1 MTSEAN
7 PNATPAETAAVPGAA
22 SPRSYGVGIVHYHAY
37 PDLAACLASVRAQGV
52 VPEAIWVID
61 ADGDPA
67 RRMPLEAAHP
77 EVVFEATA
85 NLGYAAGAN
94 RILAR
99 AARERPGMGFCLL
112 MNPDVVLDDAFGE
125 SLMDALIAHPAAALG
140 TGKLLRSDGVT
151 LDSAGITLPHHR
163 RPRDRGSEQKD
174 AGQYDRG
181 EYVFGASGAAM
192 MLRTEALADLAIE
205 GEIFDE
211 DFFLYHEDTDLCWR
225 SHVLGWRVYYEP
237 RARAVHAR
245 GWQREGRFLVPAHVR
260 RHSFK
265 NHYLQ
270 IVKNESL
277 AGFLLRLP
285 LLLAWEAL
293 RLGHALVR
301 DRAILGGY
309 ADAARLSGRA
319 LRKRRLLQPRR
330 SRAARRKP

>member
-1 MTSEAN
+1 MHSSSPTNTRAFCVPKLDPDTVSTTSLYSVGQKAVTGHRSTQCGNARLDRGWTVAPGVAN
-7 PNATPAETAAVPGAA
+7 SGKTPL
-22 SPRSYGVGIVHYHAY
+22 RSYEDVEALGSGGIHVTQ
-37 PDLAACLASVRAQGV
+37 R
-52 VPEAIWVID
+52 
-61 ADGDPA
+61 
-67 RRMPLEAAHP
+67 
-77 EVVFEATA
+77 
-85 NLGYAAGAN
+85 
-94 RILAR
+94 
-99 AARERPGMGFCLL
+99 
-112 MNPDVVLDDAFGE
+112 
-125 SLMDALIAHPAAALG
+125 LMDALIAHPAAALG
-140 TGKLLRSDGVT
+140 TGKLLRPDGAT
-151 LDSAGITLPHHR
+151 LDSAGISLPHHR
-163 RPRDRGSEQKD
+163 RPRDRGSEEQD
-174 AGQYDRG
+174 RGQYERG

-225 SHVLGWRVYYEP
+225 SHLLGWRVYYEP

-270 IVKNESL
+270 IIKNESL

-293 RLGHALVR
+293 RLGHALLR

-309 ADAARLSGRA
+309 ADAARLAGRA
-319 LRKRRLLQPRR
+319 LHKRRLLQ
-330 SRAARRKP
+330 ARRARGRTT

>member
-7 PNATPAETAAVPGAA
+7 PNATPAEAGP
-22 SPRSYGVGIVHYHAY
+22 PRSYGVGIVHYHAY
-37 PDLAACLASVRAQGV
+37 ADLAACLASVRAQGV
-52 VPEAIWVID
+52 APEAVWVID

-67 RRMPLEAAHP
+67 RRTDLEADHP
-77 EVVFEATA
+77 EVLFEATA
-85 NLGYAAGAN
+85 NLGYAAAAN

-99 AARERPGMGFCLL
+99 AAREQPAMAFCLL
-112 MNPDVVLDDAFGE
+112 MNPDVVLDKAFGE
-125 SLMDALIAHPAAALG
+125 RLMDALIAHPAAALG
-140 TGKLLRSDGVT
+140 TGKLLRPDGAT
-151 LDSAGITLPHHR
+151 LDSAGIRLPHHR
-163 RPRDRGSEQKD
+163 RPRDRGSEERD
-174 AGQYDRG
+174 RGQYERG
-181 EYVFGASGAAM
+181 EYVFGASGAEM
-192 MLRTEALADLAIE
+192 MLRTEALPDLAIE

-225 SHVLGWRVYYEP
+225 SHLLGWRVYYEP

-270 IVKNESL
+270 IIKNESL

-293 RLGHALVR
+293 RLGHALLR

-309 ADAARLSGRA
+309 ADAARLAGRA
-319 LRKRRLLQPRR
+319 LHKRRLLQ
-330 SRAARRKP
+330 ARRARGRTT

>member
-1 MTSEAN
+1 MTSEAK
-7 PNATPAETAAVPGAA
+7 PNATPGEAGAA
-22 SPRSYGVGIVHYHAY
+22 SSRSYGVGIVHYHAY
-37 PDLAACLASVRAQGV
+37 ADLAECLASIRAQGV
-52 VPEAIWVID
+52 APEAIWVID
-61 ADGDPA
+61 ADGDA
-67 RRMPLEAAHP
+67 ERRKFLEADYP
-77 EVVFEATA
+77 DVVFEATG
-85 NLGYAAGAN
+85 NLGYAAAAN

-99 AARERPGMGFCLL
+99 AGRERPGLGFCLL
-112 MNPDVVLDDAFGE
+112 MNPDVVLDEAFGE
-125 SLMDALIAHPAAALG
+125 RLMDALIDHPAAALG
-140 TGKLLRSDGVT
+140 TGKLLRPDGST
-151 LDSAGITLPHHR
+151 LDSAGITLPQHR
-163 RPRDRGSEQKD
+163 RPRDRGSEQRD
-174 AGQYDRG
+174 EGQYERG

-192 MLRTEALADLAIE
+192 MLRSEALADLAIE

-270 IVKNESL
+270 LIKNESL
-277 AGFLLRLP
+277 AGFFLRLP

-309 ADAARLSGRA
+309 RDAARLSGRA
-319 LRKRRLLQPRR
+319 LRKRRLLQARR
-330 SRAARRKP
+330 SRATRHPM